1 LVSAYVYKYR
11 IYCAKAAMLNDEIS
25 IYSEAIEL
33 RRSILCIICLEPY
46 SDPVVLPCSHAF
58 CRPCILE
65 AFNSKKKCP
74 VCSAETSKRSLQ
86 SFTLIQPVV
95 ELVSELID
103 SLTKD
108 GRYSIQG
115 SVLEN
120 HYKKHQGAINSKPPA
135 QQSQDLQIGTLNQ
148 QKVVELREQQLES
161 SVDMCVCV
169 YVCMCVYMCI
179 CMCVYVHICTYE
191 FVCVYIYTYLYIFI
205 WSSSLNYHHLIF
217 CSNPMYI

>member
-1 LVSAYVYKYR
+1 
-11 IYCAKAAMLNDEIS
+11 MLNDEIS

-169 YVCMCVYMCI
+169 CMYVCVCI
-179 CMCVYVHICTYE
+179 CVYVCVFMYIYVHMSLY
-191 FVCVYIYTYLYIFI
+191 VYIYIHIYVYSFGAAA
-205 WSSSLNYHHLIF
+205 
-217 CSNPMYI
+217 

>member
-1 LVSAYVYKYR
+1 
-11 IYCAKAAMLNDEIS
+11 MLNDEIS

-46 SDPVVLPCSHAF
+46 LDPVVLPCSHAF
-58 CRPCILE
+58 CRQCILE

-86 SFTLIQPVV
+86 SSTFIQPVV
-95 ELVSELID
+95 KLVSDLID

-115 SVLEN
+115 SILEK

-135 QQSQDLQIGTLNQ
+135 QPSLEIEFLNQ
-148 QKVVELREQQLES
+148 QNVVQNPVFDDTLHDHQPLIGNESEKVVELREQQLES
-161 SVDMCVCV
+161 SSSNPLQVIYDIHLYIYDMCM
-169 YVCMCVYMCI
+169 YNM
-179 CMCVYVHICTYE
+179 
-191 FVCVYIYTYLYIFI
+191 YIYIY
-205 WSSSLNYHHLIF
+205 
-217 CSNPMYI
+217 M